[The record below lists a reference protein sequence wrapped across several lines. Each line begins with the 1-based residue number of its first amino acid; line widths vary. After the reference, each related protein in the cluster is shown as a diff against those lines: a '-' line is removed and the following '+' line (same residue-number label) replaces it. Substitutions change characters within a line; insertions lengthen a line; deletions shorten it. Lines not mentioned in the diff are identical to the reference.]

1 MTLQEIAER
10 VARKLADRPFE
21 GSLRFDCGEEGVIRL
36 AEGTASTLDGPA
48 DCTLALTRENLV
60 KLLTGKLNPMMAM
73 ATGKLRLSGDMGV
86 AMRMAKLIG

>member
-1 MTLQEIAER
+1 MTLHELAER
-10 VARKLADRPFE
+10 MARKLADRPFD
-21 GSLRFDCGEEGVIRL
+21 GSLRFDCGADGVIRL
-36 AEGTASTLDGPA
+36 AGGTATTEDGPA
-48 DCTLALTRENLV
+48 DCTLSLSQENLV